1 MRNVEIIWSKV
12 MISFN
17 LRCKNDHEFE
27 GWFKNSDAFEAQNSS
42 RQIACPSCG
51 SKKVERALSA
61 PNVSTARGQDL
72 PTPEQAKKLRTALRN
87 LRKQVEST
95 HEDVGRNFPEE
106 ARKIHYG
113 ERERREIYGEATAD
127 EARDLVEEGV
137 PVAPLPWIEEKAD
150 N

>member
-1 MRNVEIIWSKV
+1 

-27 GWFKNSDAFEAQNSS
+27 GWFKNSDAFDDQNTK
-42 RQIACPSCG
+42 RQIACPTCG
-51 SKKVERALSA
+51 SKKIERALSA
-61 PNVSTARGQDL
+61 PNVSTARQQQAV
-72 PTPEQAKKLRTALRN
+72 TAEQAKKFRTALRD
-87 LRKQVEST
+87 LRKHVEST
-95 HEDVGRNFPEE
+95 HENVGRDFAEE

-113 ERERREIYGEATAD
+113 EREQRDIFGEATME
-127 EARDLVEEGV
+127 EAQDLAEEGV

>member
-1 MRNVEIIWSKV
+1 

-27 GWFKNSDAFEAQNSS
+27 GWFKNSDAFDDQNAK
-42 RQIACPSCG
+42 RQIACPTCG
-51 SKKVERALSA
+51 SKKIERALSA
-61 PNVSTARGQDL
+61 PNVSTARRQEAV
-72 PTPEQAKKLRTALRN
+72 TAEQAKKFRTALRD
-87 LRKQVEST
+87 LRKHVEST
-95 HEDVGRNFPEE
+95 HENVGRDFAEE

-113 ERERREIYGEATAD
+113 EREQRDIFGEATME
-127 EARDLVEEGV
+127 EAQDLAEEGV